1 VCSSDLVY
9 VQATNDL
16 QQSVIDRLAAVA
28 SLKEDALTRWVN
40 DQSRNLVFVAWMPSI
55 QAQAGRALDAAQSP
69 RVRQASQDV
78 LAGNLI
84 SIVSS
89 MSDAEELFVMDLE
102 GRIVVS
108 TDRSHEGSSQAEA
121 PLYLQGRSNTYV
133 QPFRPSPYS
142 GKPMMAGPC
151 STTAGGESGCWQPI

>member
-1 VCSSDLVY
+1 GFWKKSLMARLVGYFLVLSLLTAGLVGYAVY

-89 MSDAEELFVMDLE
+89 MSDA
-102 GRIVVS
+102 
-108 TDRSHEGSSQAEA
+108 
-121 PLYLQGRSNTYV
+121 
-133 QPFRPSPYS
+133 
-142 GKPMMAGPC
+142 
-151 STTAGGESGCWQPI
+151 